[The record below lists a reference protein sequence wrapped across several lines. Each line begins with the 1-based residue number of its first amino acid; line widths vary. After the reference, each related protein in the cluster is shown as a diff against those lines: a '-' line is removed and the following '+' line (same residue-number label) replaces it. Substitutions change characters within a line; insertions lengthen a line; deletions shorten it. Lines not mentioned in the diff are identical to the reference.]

1 MRTISEQ
8 EAGRTDVALGLSS
21 RIMGLARVLGGI
33 LFFALLHSPVQTLS
47 ARCLVDV
54 RRILRR
60 GVLVEVLLHG
70 LMAATSPS
78 VFGAQSVTLAWSP
91 VTNADLAGYNVYYGP
106 ASHTYTNITSV
117 GNVTNATIS
126 GLVEGGTYYFAATA
140 LSTAG
145 LESGYSAEVSY
156 SVTTTLPAVQLQV
169 TPAKQFILT
178 ITGTI
183 GHTYNI
189 QASQNLITWTVIGSV
204 TVGAGGSSNFTD
216 TNAVS
221 FSKRFYRIQG

>member
-8 EAGRTDVALGLSS
+8 KAGRTGVALGWSS
-21 RIMGLARVLGGI
+21 QIMGLTRVLGGI
-33 LFFALLHSPVQTLS
+33 LIFALLHKPIQALS
-47 ARCLVDV
+47 AT
-54 RRILRR
+54 IPP
-60 GVLVEVLLHG
+60 G
-70 LMAATSPS
+70 
-78 VFGAQSVTLAWSP
+78 QNVTLAWSP
-91 VTNADLAGYNVYYGP
+91 VTNANLAGYNVYYGS

-145 LESGYSAEVSY
+145 LESGYSAEVPY
-156 SVTTTLPAVQLQV
+156 MVPDPALPQVKLQV

-178 ITGTI
+178 VTGTI

-189 QASQNLITWTVIGSV
+189 QASQDLITWTVIGTV

-216 TNAVS
+216 TNAAS

>member
-1 MRTISEQ
+1 
-8 EAGRTDVALGLSS
+8 
-21 RIMGLARVLGGI
+21 
-33 LFFALLHSPVQTLS
+33 
-47 ARCLVDV
+47 
-54 RRILRR
+54 
-60 GVLVEVLLHG
+60 
-70 LMAATSPS
+70 MAATSPS
-78 VFGAQSVTLAWSP
+78 VFGAQSITLAWSP
-91 VTNADLAGYNVYYGP
+91 ATNADLAGYNVYYGS

-156 SVTTTLPAVQLQV
+156 SVPTALPAVQLQV

-189 QASQNLITWTVIGSV
+189 QASQNLITWRVIGSV

-216 TNAVS
+216 TNAAS